1 MFLKGILS
9 KILSLMVLFNIALW
23 AFIFFT
29 DDASVMEIRTKRD
42 HLYERSNLFVKM
54 VEPIFETE
62 NFSSFARQLAIEKI
76 FSDQRIF
83 GSKNLI
89 ISEFLVEPHE
99 EDETIYFD
107 GKNTRVSQPIQIT
120 KLKDIEDEF
129 EPSLKPFDPF
139 ETLFVFYKNFFDLK
153 IVTEPYVAR
162 RARYTTQFQL
172 LNATSDLY
180 ELSYLVPI
188 KVDGATVATLSLSDQ
203 YYLREAYLGKNKSRL
218 MVLAGLSSITII
230 FGIWLAV
237 SIALPIRRL
246 SRRLNRKIK
255 ADTIAEQL
263 DAFRI
268 ERFEERK
275 DEVGLLYRNLN
286 SLHQQI
292 ITLFNDKER
301 FAADVSHELK
311 NPIASIIA
319 NAENAIVS
327 PQNSSADVET
337 FLVIKKQAIRM
348 NKLISEISEAAIV
361 DYDLVTAKREKFD
374 LSETLQNL
382 VEFFENQ
389 NPSVL
394 MSSNIQQNINLIGL
408 PDRIARVFIN
418 LIENAVSFAGENG
431 EVSVT
436 LKKSWRQGIVVS
448 IEDTGAGVPEAFRE
462 DVFERFFSARE
473 GYAVRENSSGLGLY
487 ICKQVIEAHQG
498 MIEVSDSLKL
508 GGALFQVRL

>member
-23 AFIFFT
+23 AFIFFY
-29 DDASVMEIRTKRD
+29 DEASELEIENKREQ
-42 HLYERSNLFVKM
+42 LYERSNLFVKM
-54 VEPIFETE
+54 VEPIFEKE
-62 NFSSFARQLAIEKI
+62 EFSSFERQLAIEEI
-76 FSDQRIF
+76 LRDQRII

-89 ISEFLVEPHE
+89 ISEFLIEPHE

-107 GKNTRVSQPIQIT
+107 GNNTRISQPIQT
-120 KLKDIEDEF
+120 TRLKDIEDEF
-129 EPSLKPFDPF
+129 EPSIKSFDPF
-139 ETLFVFYKNFFDLK
+139 ETLFVFYKNIFDYK
-153 IVTEPYVAR
+153 FVTEPYVAR
-162 RARYTTQFQL
+162 HARNTAQFQI
-172 LNATSDLY
+172 LNSTSDSY

-188 KVDGATVATLSLSDQ
+188 KVDEATVATLSLSDQ

-218 MVLAGLSSITII
+218 KVLAGLSCITII

-246 SRRLNRKIK
+246 SQRLNREIK
-255 ADTIAEQL
+255 ADTIVEQL
-263 DAFRI
+263 DALQI
-268 ERFEERK
+268 EGFEERK

-311 NPIASIIA
+311 NPIASIIS
-319 NAENAIVS
+319 NAENAIAS
-327 PQNSSADVET
+327 AQSSSADVET
-337 FLVIKKQAIRM
+337 FLAIKKQAIRM

-361 DYDLVTAKREKFD
+361 DYDLVSATREKFD

-389 NPSVL
+389 NFGVL
-394 MSSNIQQNINLIGL
+394 VSSNIQQNIYFIGL

-418 LIENAVSFAGENG
+418 LIENALSFAGENG
-431 EVSVT
+431 EVRVT
-436 LKKSWRQGIVVS
+436 LEKSWRQGIVISV
-448 IEDTGAGVPEAFRE
+448 EDTGAGVSETFKE
-462 DVFERFFSARE
+462 DIFNRFFSARE
-473 GYAVRENSSGLGLY
+473 GNAARENSSGLGLY

-498 MIEVSDSLKL
+498 MIEVSESHTL

>member
-1 MFLKGILS
+1 
-9 KILSLMVLFNIALW
+9 
-23 AFIFFT
+23 
-29 DDASVMEIRTKRD
+29 
-42 HLYERSNLFVKM
+42 
-54 VEPIFETE
+54 
-62 NFSSFARQLAIEKI
+62 
-76 FSDQRIF
+76 
-83 GSKNLI
+83 
-89 ISEFLVEPHE
+89 
-99 EDETIYFD
+99 
-107 GKNTRVSQPIQIT
+107 
-120 KLKDIEDEF
+120 
-129 EPSLKPFDPF
+129 
-139 ETLFVFYKNFFDLK
+139 
-153 IVTEPYVAR
+153 
-162 RARYTTQFQL
+162 
-172 LNATSDLY
+172 
-180 ELSYLVPI
+180 
-188 KVDGATVATLSLSDQ
+188 
-203 YYLREAYLGKNKSRL
+203 
-218 MVLAGLSSITII
+218 
-230 FGIWLAV
+230 
-237 SIALPIRRL
+237 L

-255 ADTIAEQL
+255 ADTFAEQL
-263 DAFRI
+263 DGFRI

-327 PQNSSADVET
+327 SQSSSADVET
-337 FLVIKKQAIRM
+337 FLAIKKQAIRM

-361 DYDLVTAKREKFD
+361 DYDLVSAKREKFD

-462 DVFERFFSARE
+462 DVFGRFFSARE
-473 GYAVRENSSGLGLY
+473 GYAMRENSSGLGLY
-487 ICKQVIEAHQG
+487 ICKQVIEAHEG
-498 MIEVSDSLKL
+498 MIEISDSHNL

>member
-9 KILSLMVLFNIALW
+9 KTLSLMVLFNIALW

-29 DDASVMEIRTKRD
+29 DDAPVLEILTKKD
-42 HLYERSNLFVKM
+42 QLSERSNLFVKM
-54 VEPIFETE
+54 VEPIFKTE
-62 NFSSFARQLAIEKI
+62 NLSSFARQLAIEKI
-76 FSDQRIF
+76 FNDHRIF

-89 ISEFLVEPHE
+89 IRESLVEPHE

-129 EPSLKPFDPF
+129 EPSLKLFDPF
-139 ETLFVFYKNFFDLK
+139 ETLFVFYKKVFDLQITTK
-153 IVTEPYVAR
+153 PYVAR

-188 KVDGATVATLSLSDQ
+188 KVDGATVATLNLSDQ
-203 YYLREAYLGKNKSRL
+203 YYLREAYLGKNKTRL
-218 MVLAGLSSITII
+218 KVLAGLSSITII

-237 SIALPIRRL
+237 SIALPIRML
-246 SRRLNRKIK
+246 SRRLNSKIK
-255 ADTIAEQL
+255 ADTITEQL

-268 ERFEERK
+268 DRFEERK

-319 NAENAIVS
+319 NAENAI
-327 PQNSSADVET
+327 
-337 FLVIKKQAIRM
+337 
-348 NKLISEISEAAIV
+348 
-361 DYDLVTAKREKFD
+361 
-374 LSETLQNL
+374 
-382 VEFFENQ
+382 
-389 NPSVL
+389 
-394 MSSNIQQNINLIGL
+394 
-408 PDRIARVFIN
+408 
-418 LIENAVSFAGENG
+418 
-431 EVSVT
+431 
-436 LKKSWRQGIVVS
+436 
-448 IEDTGAGVPEAFRE
+448 
-462 DVFERFFSARE
+462 
-473 GYAVRENSSGLGLY
+473 
-487 ICKQVIEAHQG
+487 
-498 MIEVSDSLKL
+498 
-508 GGALFQVRL
+508 